1 MQASSRDQLI
11 EFRALGPAELVA
23 PEQAD
28 TAAVLARPKLLGL
41 LSFLTVGATRGF
53 HRRDSL
59 IGVFWAELEQD
70 RARSAVRQSLYRLR
84 QFLGEGVIVTRGDDE
99 VGLSEHAFRCD
110 VRAFEDALRRGDRG
124 AALQLYRGDLLA
136 GFYVPDAPEFERWLD
151 QRRQELRQLASNAAW
166 EVAEH
171 EAAQGMTNAA
181 GRWSRRARDLAPLDE
196 RLLRRVIKLLDRMG
210 DRAGAVREYE
220 TFARRMADELELEP
234 SPETRALVERVRE
247 RAESVVDGP
256 TASNPPESSSPGSPA
271 PAVPRSAR
279 EAGFARAVADR
290 YRIEREIGVGG
301 MATVYLARD
310 VRHERDVAIKV
321 LHPELAEHLGP
332 ARFLREIKIAANLTH
347 PHIVPVYDSGS
358 ADGQLYYVMPFIAG
372 ESLRDRLDREG
383 QVEVDESLRIARDVG
398 EGLAYAH
405 GQGVVHRDIKPGNIL
420 LAGGHALV
428 ADFGIARSPLLASDS
443 RLTTAG
449 VALGTPLYMS
459 PEQCM
464 DSGEIDGR
472 SDVYGL
478 GCVLYEMLGG
488 EPPFTGPIAEVIVR
502 QHVNSA
508 PRPIVDLRASVPKHV
523 SAAIARALAKAP
535 ADRYRTASDFVA
547 ALTREDAGL
556 GRVRLRVPRR
566 IVVPVAVS
574 AAVVLVAAIIVGVSQ
589 GWLSGTATLDPNRVV
604 VVPFQNRTGD
614 PGLDVLGNLAADWI
628 AQGLQEIEVIE
639 VVPTATAIHPGPD
652 LASVAESSDAGTA
665 RAAGEAAR
673 AGTVVAG
680 SYYLQND
687 TLEFQTQI
695 IDVSEERLLRTV
707 APIAVEGGAS
717 SVALDSLRRRVV
729 MAVAAALDHRLL
741 PSPASSKPPSLE
753 AYRAYLEGH
762 RAFYHGVPLRMRETL
777 EFMYQAVALD
787 STFDDPRFF
796 IVMAHANLGERR
808 AADSNVRLL
817 EPYRSRFS
825 PYQRAALDWLAA
837 GLRGDRVAALQAA
850 RARGSAVDL
859 AVEALRSNRP
869 NESIEILT
877 DIDNLST
884 FYFQW
889 QTLMEALHMVG
900 AYSRELAETRRGREV
915 YPDRLRILNHELR
928 ALAALGRS
936 DEVERRLGETL
947 LLPREDV
954 VTAVGVMVEVAAELR
969 AHGFR
974 EASLGV
980 AERAVQWFRARPAEE
995 AATVYYQVGLA
1006 VALYQAERWDE
1017 AEALFREAAAATPR
1031 DVMVQ
1036 GYLGLLAARRG
1047 DREEALAI
1055 SDRLDGMADP
1065 YDFGREEYVQA
1076 SIAAQLGDLDR
1087 AMVLLRDAYARGRPF
1102 EIFLHRDM
1110 DLEPLRD
1117 YPPFQEFLAP
1127 KG

>member
-1 MQASSRDQLI
+1 MI
-11 EFRALGPAELVA
+11 EFRALGPAELVG
-23 PEQAD
+23 PEGAD

-53 HRRDSL
+53 HRRDAL

-84 QFLGEGVIVTRGDDE
+84 QFMGESTIETRGDDE
-99 VGLSEHAFRCD
+99 VGVSAHAFRCD
-110 VRAFEDALRRGDRG
+110 VRAFEDALQRGDRE
-124 AALQLYRGDLLA
+124 AALQLYRGDLLE

-151 QRRQELRQLASNAAW
+151 QRRKELRQLASNAAW
-166 EVAEH
+166 EVAEQ

-196 RLLRRVIKLLDRMG
+196 RLLRRVIKLLDGMG

-234 SPETRALVERVRE
+234 SPETRALVDRVRE
-247 RAESVVDGP
+247 RAEAAATGAPV
-256 TASNPPESSSPGSPA
+256 SPRAVEQSPAGSPA
-271 PAVPRSAR
+271 PTAFRDAGQ
-279 EAGFARAVADR
+279 AGFGRAVADR
-290 YRIEREIGVGG
+290 YRIERELGVGG

-310 VRHERDVAIKV
+310 LRHERDVAVKV

-332 ARFLREIKIAANLTH
+332 RRFLREIKIAANLTH

-358 ADGQLYYVMPFIAG
+358 ADGQLYYVMPFIDG

-383 QVEVDESLRIARDVG
+383 HLEVDEALRIARDVG
-398 EGLAYAH
+398 EALAHAH

-420 LAGGHALV
+420 LAGSHALV
-428 ADFGIARSPLLASDS
+428 ADFGIARSPFLASDS

-449 VALGTPLYMS
+449 MALGTPLYMS

-488 EPPFTGPIAEVIVR
+488 EPPFTGPVAESIVR

-508 PRPIVDLRASVPKHV
+508 PRPIVDLRASVPRHV
-523 SAAIARALAKAP
+523 SAAIAKALAKAP

-547 ALTREDAGL
+547 ALTHADAGPGDRL
-556 GRVRLRVPRR
+556 FRVRRR
-566 IVVPVAVS
+566 LAMPVTVAG
-574 AAVVLVAAIIVGVSQ
+574 AVLVAAILIGLSQ
-589 GWLSGTATLDPNRVV
+589 GWMKGTSALDPNRVV
-604 VVPFQNRTGD
+604 VVPLRNRTGD

-628 AQGLQEIEVIE
+628 AQGLQEIDVIE

-695 IDVSEERLLRTV
+695 IDVREERLLRTV

-717 SVALDSLRRRVV
+717 NLALDSLRRRVV

-787 STFDDPRFF
+787 STFADPRFF

-850 RARGSAVDL
+850 RQRGSAVDL

-877 DIDNLST
+877 GIDNLST

-900 AYSRELAETRRGREV
+900 AYSRELAEARRGREV

-928 ALAALGRS
+928 ALAALGRI
-936 DEVERRLGETL
+936 DEVERRVGETL
-947 LLPREDV
+947 LLPREDE
-954 VTAVGVMVEVAAELR
+954 VTAVSVMGEVAAELR

-980 AERAVQWFRARPAEE
+980 AVRAVQWFRSRPAEE
-995 AATVYYQVGLA
+995 AATVRYKAGM
-1006 VALYQAERWDE
+1006 ALTLYLAERWEE
-1017 AEALFREAAAATPR
+1017 AEAVFREVAAVAPR
-1031 DVMVQ
+1031 DVTVR
-1036 GYLGLLAARRG
+1036 GFLGLLAARRG
-1047 DREEALAI
+1047 DREEALRI
-1055 SDRLDGMADP
+1055 SEQLDGMADP
-1065 YDFGREEYVQA
+1065 YDFGREEYLQA
-1076 SIAAQLGDLDR
+1076 CIAAQLGDLDR
-1087 AMVLLRDAYARGRPF
+1087 AMVLLREAYARGRPF
-1102 EIFLHRDM
+1102 AIFLHRDM

-1117 YPPFQEFLAP
+1117 HPPFQEFLAP
-1127 KG
+1127 QG